1 MRSSSGAARA
11 PSTTL
16 KLVLT
21 RPPLTRSK
29 RVTAAP
35 GKTGASSFANAARS
49 SAISARSRSQ
59 LCLMFAAER
68 AGSMPPAA
76 ERGWV
81 REAAHAR
88 TLEHRQLPMA
98 VAIVDAQDV
107 GGAVVALDLDVAV
120 IRTEPLIEGLD
131 DADPRS
137 AQAKALRHRHAA
149 MSGVGV
155 DPNLHAS
162 GSRRPRSRR
171 CGRGAFKHSAGPPP
185 THPSW
190 RGGSDCIKQDRATG
204 RSGSHAEPDAT
215 SGREER
221 PGRSS
226 MLSGRKV
233 PYRAAKLVVAGSMLA
248 LAASL
253 AGAQQPQAPAPT
265 APTAPAAPAPQA
277 APAAPQAPP
286 APAAQNAPAIVPP
299 VPASTPEQ
307 EKLRLLGAKR
317 YPGKV
322 HVLPATLETTQWGWF
337 NNAQPPVLHVDSGDT
352 ILFETMMHSHNQ
364 VVPGATIE
372 QIKKLRTD
380 FPGRGPHTLTG
391 PVYIEGAEPGDVLKV
406 RINRIV
412 PRAYGTNFNVPGM
425 FGQFPGKF
433 PEGQVKYFYLDLE
446 RKIAE
451 FAPGIEIPL
460 APFPGTIGVARAE
473 PGQYSSVPPG
483 RYAGNPDIRDET
495 EGSTLYVPVF
505 VKGALLWTGDS
516 HAAQGNG
523 EINLT
528 ALETAYKEMNVTVD
542 VLKNTK
548 LEWPRIETKDSWIT
562 VGIDRD
568 LNKALDILKEETT
581 TFLMEQRKLT
591 KDEAAKVMMATWDCR
606 VTQVVDVNKGLHCFS
621 AKNTK
626 ERRRIEALPEK
637 ENKSYLVTVGRDAD
651 LNKAMDDA
659 AWAMIGL
666 LEQDKKLSRL
676 DAYSLASMV
685 MDCRLAAPGAEQKA
699 VHCLVP
705 KSTWVAS
712 R

>member
-1 MRSSSGAARA
+1 
-11 PSTTL
+11 
-16 KLVLT
+16 
-21 RPPLTRSK
+21 
-29 RVTAAP
+29 
-35 GKTGASSFANAARS
+35 
-49 SAISARSRSQ
+49 
-59 LCLMFAAER
+59 
-68 AGSMPPAA
+68 
-76 ERGWV
+76 
-81 REAAHAR
+81 
-88 TLEHRQLPMA
+88 
-98 VAIVDAQDV
+98 
-107 GGAVVALDLDVAV
+107 
-120 IRTEPLIEGLD
+120 
-131 DADPRS
+131 
-137 AQAKALRHRHAA
+137 
-149 MSGVGV
+149 
-155 DPNLHAS
+155 
-162 GSRRPRSRR
+162 
-171 CGRGAFKHSAGPPP
+171 
-185 THPSW
+185 
-190 RGGSDCIKQDRATG
+190 
-204 RSGSHAEPDAT
+204 
-215 SGREER
+215 
-221 PGRSS
+221 

-307 EKLRLLGAKR
+307 EKLRLLAAKR

-364 VVPGATIE
+364 VVPGTTIE

-406 RINRIV
+406 QINKIV

-425 FGQFPGKF
+425 FGEFPGKF
-433 PEGQVKYFYLDLE
+433 PDGQVKYFYLDLD
-446 RKIAE
+446 RKVAE

-460 APFPGTIGVARAE
+460 APFPGILGVARAE

-483 RYAGNPDIRDET
+483 RYGGNLDIRDET

-528 ALETAYKEMNVTVD
+528 ALETAYKEMSVTVE
-542 VLKNTK
+542 VLKNMK
-548 LEWPRIETKDSWIT
+548 LEWPRIETRNAWIT

-568 LNKALDILKEETT
+568 LNKALDILRSETT
-581 TFLMEQRKLT
+581 NFLMEQRKIGKEQAEKL
-591 KDEAAKVMMATWDCR
+591 MMASWDCR
-606 VTQVVDVNKGLHCFS
+606 VSQVVDVNKGLHCFS
-621 AKNTK
+621 AKSPRGK
-626 ERRRIEALPEK
+626 RRVEALPDR
-637 ENKSYLVTVGRDAD
+637 ENMLYLVTVGKDPD

-659 AWAMIGL
+659 SWAMIDL
-666 LEQDKKLSRL
+666 LQKEKRLTQL
-676 DAYSLASMV
+676 DAYGLASMV
-685 MDCRLAAPGAEQKA
+685 MDCRLAAPVGEQKA

-705 KSTWVAS
+705 QSTWVAS